1 MMKKHMSWLLVLVLI
16 MGSLAGCSQAPAQP
30 AAEPAEVETEAPAEE
45 TAPAEEA
52 MEEVAQTLIWNLGSE
67 PKTLDPGLN
76 TAIDGGDIINHLFE
90 GLLREVDG
98 MLEPGMAESYSVSD
112 DKLTY
117 TFKLRDAQWSDGKP
131 VTAHDFEYA
140 WARVIDPETAS
151 EYSWI
156 FNEANIDSFKAVDE
170 MTFEVTLTV
179 PSPYFL
185 GLTAFFTFMPVR
197 QDAVEAGADGMWAM
211 DPTLSIVN
219 GPFLLDSYASGDKLV
234 LKKNSGYWRADQV
247 VLEQIDALMIV
258 DQSTALTGY
267 DSGQIDVIDDMPTAE
282 IPRLLAEDPTF
293 MILPYDGVYYYI
305 LNTKIEPLDNVEIRR
320 ALSLAIDRT
329 AIVETVLKGGQL
341 PAKNMVSQ
349 ASRDANGDVFA
360 DVAGS
365 FGVPMDASGVE
376 EAKQILADAGYPDG
390 EGFPEFTILYNTS
403 ESHKAVA
410 EAIQEM
416 WNKNLG
422 INVQLANQ
430 EWAVFQ
436 DTRRQHSFDIARGG
450 WIGDYSDPMTYL
462 GMFLD
467 GASMNHAQWSN
478 PEYDALIK
486 AASVQDGQER
496 FDTLQS
502 ALSLV
507 MEGRGYMPIYYYT
520 DQIMV
525 STDVANWEKTT
536 RGNWWF
542 GFAEKVN

>member
-1 MMKKHMSWLLVLVLI
+1 MKKHLAWLLVFVLTFG
-16 MGSLAGCSQAPAQP
+16 MLAGCSQAPAEQP
-30 AAEPAEVETEAPAEE
+30 EPEKTESEAPAEQE
-45 TAPAEEA
+45 EAPAAEEPA
-52 MEEVAQTLIWNLGSE
+52 AEVEQTLIWNLGSE

-76 TAIDGGDIINHLFE
+76 TAVDGGDIINHTFE
-90 GLLREVDG
+90 GLMREVGG

-117 TFKLRDAQWSDGKP
+117 TFTLRDATWSDGQP

-140 WARVIDPETAS
+140 WARVLDPETAS

-156 FNEANIDSFKAVDE
+156 FDEANVDSFQALDDK
-170 MTFEVTLTV
+170 TFEVTLSV

-197 QDAVEAGADGMWAM
+197 EDSVVAGADGMWAM
-211 DPTLSIVN
+211 TPELALAN
-219 GPFLLDSYASGDKLV
+219 GPFMLESYATGDKLV
-234 LKKNSGYWRADQV
+234 LVKNPNYWRADEV
-247 VLEQIDALMIV
+247 VLDKIEALMIV

-267 DSGQIDVIDDMPTAE
+267 ESGQIDVIDDMPTAE

-293 MILPYDGVYYYI
+293 MILPYDGVYYYS
-305 LNTKIEPLDNVEIRR
+305 LNTTLEGLDDANVRK

-365 FGVPMDASGVE
+365 FGIPEDGSGIA
-376 EAKQILADAGYPDG
+376 EAQQLLADAGYPNG

-436 DTRRQHSFDIARGG
+436 DTRLSHNFDIARGG

-462 GMFLD
+462 GLFLT
-467 GASMNHAQWSN
+467 SSPMNHAQWYN
-478 PEYDALIK
+478 DDYDAMIE
-486 AASVQDGQER
+486 AARTQDGQDR
-496 FDTLQS
+496 FDTLQD
-502 ALSLV
+502 ALALV
-507 MEGRGYMPIYYYT
+507 MNDYAYLPIYYYT

-525 STDVANWEKTT
+525 SGEVANWEKTT

-542 GFAEKVN
+542 GFAEKVE